1 MKDKSI
7 AFQVWS
13 IITVFVIFISIIMVL
28 TVRLAI
34 DSYFRNI
41 TLNNIKISQINE
53 MGKGNLSSLSSN
65 LENALIMNSADTIK
79 HVLIS
84 KQQAIAKKEQESLA
98 GDVASD
104 IAGQEAYFGEYVR
117 SYNSFKL
124 FYVVKSFLY
133 NGEPHYLVTIY
144 WDKEQNKIIYYLIKN
159 IIRVITIGLIINITL
174 ARFISGSL
182 TAPIRYLEKKV
193 SEIARKEWDTK
204 IELDRKD
211 ELGRLADSINM
222 MKDSLKEKDL
232 EEQTFI
238 QTISHD
244 LKTPV
249 MIIRSYVQAIL
260 DKMYINNS
268 FEDTVRVIE
277 TEALRLESKIE
288 KLLYLYS
295 FDYIMNNI
303 SEYEE
308 IDLKQMIIQITDRIS
323 LFRKEVRIIV
333 GDIPDIYIYGSRSDL
348 RQAFEN
354 ILDNNLRY
362 AEEYIRI
369 TGRVIECDSEAVYAP
384 RVEISF
390 SNDGVPIDGTVIKNL
405 FNRYQKGKNGKFGLG
420 LFISKKIVEFHEGEI
435 RAENLNKEVV
445 FRVIL
450 PLGTEPPCPS

>member
-1 MKDKSI
+1 MKNRSI
-7 AFQVWS
+7 AFQVWF
-13 IITVFVIFISIIMVL
+13 IITAFVIFISVIMVL

-34 DSYFRNI
+34 DSYFKNI
-41 TLNNIKISQINE
+41 TLNNIKISQVNE
-53 MGKGNLSSLSSN
+53 MGKGNLSSLNSG
-65 LENALIMNSADTIK
+65 LESALVINRTDSIK

-84 KQQAIAKKEQESLA
+84 KKQILEKQSQESLA
-98 GDVASD
+98 GTVASD
-104 IAGQEAYFGEYVR
+104 IAGQEGYFGEYVR
-117 SYNSFKL
+117 NYNSFKL

-144 WDKEQNKIIYYLIKN
+144 WDNAQNRIIYYLIKN
-159 IIRVITIGLIINITL
+159 VIRVITIVLIINITL

-182 TAPIRYLEKKV
+182 TAPIRYIEKKV

-249 MIIRSYVQAIL
+249 MIIRSYVQAIM
-260 DKMYINNS
+260 DKVYINNS
-268 FEDTVRVIE
+268 FEDTVKVIE

-303 SEYEE
+303 TEYEE
-308 IDLKQMIIQITDRIS
+308 VDLKQMISYIVSRVS
-323 LFRKEVRIIV
+323 LLRKEVNIIIE
-333 GDIPDIYIYGSRSDL
+333 DIPDISVYGSRSDL
-348 RQAFEN
+348 MQAFEN
-354 ILDNNLRY
+354 ILENNLRY
-362 AEEYIRI
+362 AEAYIRI
-369 TGRVIECDSEAVYAP
+369 TGRVIEQSSDGEYEP
-384 RVEISF
+384 KVEISF
-390 SNDGVPIDGTVIKNL
+390 SNDGMPIDSTVIKNL

-420 LFISKKIVEFHEGEI
+420 LFISKKIVEFHKGEI
-435 RAENLNKEVV
+435 RAENMNKEVI

-450 PLGTEPPCPS
+450 PVDQEA